1 MKKIIA
7 TIIGLA
13 ILPSMAFASIDS
25 NLKYGMS
32 GQQVSELQE
41 FLVTKGFLQVQ
52 PTGNFYSLTLGAVK
66 AFQIA
71 NGIPNTGYV
80 GMLTRAEINNE
91 LTADIASSTGAE
103 IQETG
108 TTTPIVVDQPSTTTF
123 VQTIAPVQPVQ
134 TYSYVTPVINTQSL
148 PIQNNIQPTMDTPT
162 ITYVQGINP
171 DGTTYQTNIPLD
183 TSTTT
188 TYQTSSTDTITIA
201 PDGTVISRTR
211 NVRRSNVLGPLT
223 PDEVAA
229 MNN

>member
-41 FLVTKGFLQVQ
+41 FLVSKGFLQVQ

-66 AFQIA
+66 AFQTA
-71 NGIPNTGYV
+71 NGIPSTGYV
-80 GMLTRAEINNE
+80 GTLTRAEINNE
-91 LTADIASSTGAE
+91 LTVDVASSTQAE
-103 IQETG
+103 IQEVG
-108 TTTPIVVDQPSTTTF
+108 TTTPIVVNQPITPISTPIVTDTTP
-123 VQTIAPVQPVQ
+123 AP
-134 TYSYVTPVINTQSL
+134 L
-148 PIQNNIQPTMDTPT
+148 PTIQNNTQPTMDTPT
-162 ITYVQGINP
+162 IIYVQGINP

-188 TYQTSSTDTITIA
+188 TYQTSPIDTITIA

-211 NVRRSNVLGPLT
+211 NVRRSSVLGPLT